1 MSLTLTLTP
10 QTLPDTATESPESVT
25 IVSTPADAYWLDA
38 DLMEILI
45 TREQSGGAY
54 DVLRA
59 TVAPGGGP
67 PPHRHQREDELFYIV
82 EGTFQFLLEDR
93 LFIAVAGQSVF
104 LPRGSVHGFKN
115 IGQTRGTLIL
125 VTTPSGFADFVADAG
140 VPAVDR
146 SAPPA
151 VSVGALVT
159 LADVAERYGIEIIPG
174 RQAEAGPSPV
184 KPPLDLWVMGLHVR
198 NLLGGS
204 ETGGHFAVAEI
215 TAHVGDFVPP
225 HLHQTEGEMFYVLE
239 GTVEFDVPPGTVVAE
254 PGTLL
259 HIPKQT
265 FHGFRNAAAAG
276 NAKMLNFH
284 TPAGFE
290 KFFEEL
296 GARWPDPGNP
306 TPPPGASSDVER
318 FIRIARAHGMELAQ
332 RA

>member
-1 MSLTLTLTP
+1 MHMSLTLSP
-10 QTLPDTATESPESVT
+10 QNDHETTAPESVT
-25 IVSTPADAYWLDA
+25 VVRAPAEAYWLDA
-38 DLMEILI
+38 DLLEILI

-54 DVLRA
+54 DVVRT

-67 PPHRHQREDELFYIV
+67 PPHRHRHEDELFYIV
-82 EGTFQFLLEDR
+82 DGTFQFLLEDR
-93 LFIAVAGQSVF
+93 LFIAIAGQSVF
-104 LPRGSVHGFKN
+104 LPRGSVHTFRN
-115 IGQTRGTLIL
+115 IGQTRGTLIV

-140 VPAVDR
+140 VPAIDHR

-159 LADVAERYGIEIIPG
+159 LAEVAERYGIEIIPG
-174 RQAEAGPSPV
+174 HQAAAGPSPV

-198 NLLGGS
+198 NLLGGP
-204 ETGGHFAVAEI
+204 ETGGQFAVAEI
-215 TAHVGDFVPP
+215 SAHVGDFVPP
-225 HLHQTEGEMFYVLE
+225 HLHQAEGEMFYVLE

-254 PGTLL
+254 AGTLL

-296 GARWPDPGNP
+296 GARWPDPGDP
-306 TPPPGASSDVER
+306 TPPPGASADVER
-318 FIRIARAHGMELAQ
+318 FIHIARAHGMELAE
-332 RA
+332 RT